1 LITNR
6 SSSSDDNDENKKN
19 DASMS
24 INISR
29 INIEEKKFSY
39 FSRKKNYYRQKMKM

>member
-1 LITNR
+1 
-6 SSSSDDNDENKKN
+6 
-19 DASMS
+19 MS

-39 FSRKKNYYRQKMKM
+39 FSRKKNYYRQKMKMQTSWLNKKRIKTDKTQDN